1 MSILSSPGP
10 GDDRNASGPNLLSSP
25 QEWDSFLDAHP
36 RATLY
41 HTWRWTELLHEVF
54 GFSVHRLAARD
65 PSGRLAGVLPLVEQQ
80 GPIFGRRLVSL
91 PFFNYGGPLGLS
103 EDVEQ
108 DLLAQAAELARRRG
122 VATLEIRDRTPR
134 HGLCVRTDKWTVELA
149 LPRDANTLDRQ
160 LGAKLRSQIRR
171 ADREEPVIACGGA
184 ELVAEFYGIFAA
196 TMRDLGTP
204 VHPRR
209 FFEVLIERLASD
221 CTVVVVRLRG
231 RAAAAAW
238 LTHFRDRTE
247 IPWAASLRERRTSSV
262 NMRLYW
268 ECLLQAMQ
276 RGSRVFD
283 FGRSTVDSGTYRFK
297 LQWGGEARP
306 LFWAYPLLPTG
317 AATGGHGRLAQA
329 AQSLWSRMPLPLAN
343 RLGPLT
349 SPGLP
354 W

>member
-1 MSILSSPGP
+1 MLPSPGP
-10 GDDRNASGPNLLSSP
+10 ADDRHASDPNLVASP

-41 HTWRWTELLHEVF
+41 HTWRWTELLHEIF
-54 GFSVHRLAARD
+54 GFTVHRLAVRD
-65 PSGRLAGVLPLVEQQ
+65 QSGRLAGLLPLVEQH

-108 DLLAQAAELARRRG
+108 QLLAQAADLARRRR

-134 HGLCVRTDKWTVELA
+134 HDLSMRTDKWTIELA
-149 LPRDANTLDRQ
+149 LPQDADMLGRQ

-171 ADREEPVIACGGA
+171 ADREEPVVACGGA
-184 ELVAEFYGIFAA
+184 ELVAEFYDVFAA

-204 VHPRR
+204 VQSRR
-209 FFEVLIERLASD
+209 FFETLIERLASD

-231 RAAAAAW
+231 SAAAAAW

-247 IPWAASLRERRTSSV
+247 IPWAASLRERRTSGV

-306 LFWAYPLLPTG
+306 LFWAYPLTPVG
-317 AATGGHGRLAQA
+317 SAVDSHGRLARV
-329 AQSLWSRMPLPLAN
+329 AQSLWSRLPLPVAN
-343 RLGPLT
+343 TLGPMI